1 MRARKAERNKKMLQD
16 YESGIMQK
24 DIAEK
29 YGLSR
34 GRVCKI
40 INNERTNRIKGVATP
55 RKQGRELIALIDEM
69 RARK

>member
-1 MRARKAERNKKMLQD
+1 MRARKTDRNKKILD
-16 YESGIMQK
+16 DFESGIKQK

-40 INNERTNRIKGVATP
+40 INNERIYRMKGGAIP
-55 RKQGRELIALIDEM
+55 RKQGKEHIALIDSM
-69 RARK
+69 RGK

>member
-1 MRARKAERNKKMLQD
+1 MRARKAERNNKMFED

-40 INNERTNRIKGVATP
+40 INNEKRYRLSGGALP
-55 RKQGRELIALIDEM
+55 RKQGKELIALIDNM
-69 RARK
+69 RGK

>member
-16 YESGIMQK
+16 YENGIMQK

-40 INNERTNRIKGVATP
+40 INNERANRIKGVATP
-55 RKQGRELIALIDEM
+55 RKQGRELIALIDSM
-69 RARK
+69 RGK

>member
-1 MRARKAERNKKMLQD
+1 MRARKADRNKKILED

-24 DIAEK
+24 EIAEK

-40 INNERTNRIKGVATP
+40 INNERTYRIMGGAAP
-55 RKQGRELIALIDEM
+55 RKKGRELIALIDSM
-69 RARK
+69 RSK